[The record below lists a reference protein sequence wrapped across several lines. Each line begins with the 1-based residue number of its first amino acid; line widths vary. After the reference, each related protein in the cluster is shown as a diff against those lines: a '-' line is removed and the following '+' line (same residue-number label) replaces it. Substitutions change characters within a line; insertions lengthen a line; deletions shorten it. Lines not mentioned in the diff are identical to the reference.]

1 MNTRELGRWRKLWT
15 KPSPSWEMLPARVR
29 GLGDELLRYCD
40 DEGRVPLMGLEPWQA
55 AARIIR
61 AHADERRWV
70 QSSLDKLIADRF
82 VLVESSALVIRNFV
96 TAQSGVT
103 ESGERMREMRDR
115 GRAPERRWNDRGQ
128 TAERHGSDGGT
139 TADEQAHDV
148 KPREHYASAVTVT
161 PSEKREEEKREEA
174 QNARATCPAVE
185 PSGDAKPQEPTHALI
200 AALGAGAGDAL
211 RLLTT
216 AGPQLRFAALCHE
229 AGITGAMLRT
239 LGEYLRWHRGANP
252 GAFPWRS
259 SQGPQTS
266 VGLEFFTWQDGE
278 RLAEFVGR
286 ALEWRKAQAE
296 NAKRDADQAAA
307 SRAAIEA
314 MNRPTGL
321 TQEQQLAQVQKVRA
335 EYAAFREAQKA
346 RIANGSAA

>member
-1 MNTRELGRWRKLWT
+1 VNTRELGRWRKLWT
-15 KPSPSWEMLPARVR
+15 RPSATWELLPLSAR
-29 GLGDELLRYCD
+29 GLGDELIRYCD
-40 DEGRVPLMGLEPWQA
+40 EQGRVSMPPNMQPHEVC
-55 AARIIR
+55 ARLLR
-61 AHADERRWV
+61 AHHSEMRRV
-70 QSSLDKLIADRF
+70 KTDLAALIADGF
-82 VLVESSALVIRNFV
+82 VVVEAGALVVRNFIE
-96 TAQSGVT
+96 AQASVT
-103 ESGERMREMRDR
+103 ESGHRMREKQERDASR
-115 GRAPERRWNDRGQ
+115 VGASTPRADGSVPRVG
-128 TAERHGSDGGT
+128 AELPRV
-139 TADEQAHDV
+139 EQAA
-148 KPREHYASAVTVT
+148 KPAESLEPARQADA
-161 PSEKREEEKREEA
+161 SEKREEEKREEA

-307 SRAAIEA
+307 SRAAVEA

-321 TQEQQLAQVQKVRA
+321 TREEQLAQVQMVRA
-335 EYAAFREAQKA
+335 EYAAFRAAQKA
-346 RIANGSAA
+346 RVANGSAA